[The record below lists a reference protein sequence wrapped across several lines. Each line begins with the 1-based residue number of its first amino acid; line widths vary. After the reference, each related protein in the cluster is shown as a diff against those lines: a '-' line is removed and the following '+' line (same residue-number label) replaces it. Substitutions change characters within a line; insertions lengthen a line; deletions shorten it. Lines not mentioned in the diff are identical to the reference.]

1 VAAAGRLE
9 SALARVWWR
18 DTPGAAAWL
27 LWPLTLCYRAVSAL
41 RRAAHALGW
50 LGSER
55 APVPVIVVG
64 NLVAGG
70 AGKTPTVIALVQA
83 LRQAGWTPGVISRGH
98 GRRGHG
104 AVSVR
109 DDSPAAEAG
118 DEPLLLRLRT
128 RAPVWVARRRI
139 DAARGLCAAHAEV
152 DVLVADD
159 GLQHLALARDVQVI
173 VFDERGIG
181 NGWQL
186 PAGPLRQ
193 PVPRHVPVNS
203 HVLYNAARASTPW
216 PGALALRRLAGAVL
230 LQDWW
235 RGAPAS
241 LQALQ
246 HLRGRRLLAVAGLA
260 APERFFAM
268 LRDAGLQASA
278 LSLPDH
284 HDFARL
290 PWPADTPDVL
300 VTEKDAVKLPREPA
314 GATRIWVVALD
325 FQLPQDFSAAV
336 LDNLRLA
343 YPNAHEHRSPPA

>member
-1 VAAAGRLE
+1 VSLAGRVE

-18 DTPGAAAWL
+18 SSPGVAAWAL
-27 LWPLTLCYRAVSAL
+27 SPLTLCYHTVSAL
-41 RRAAHALGW
+41 RRAAYALGW
-50 LGSER
+50 LKVGR

-83 LRQAGWTPGVISRGH
+83 LRRAGWTPGVISRGH
-98 GRRGHG
+98 GRSGQAAC
-104 AVSVR
+104 AVL
-109 DDSPAAEAG
+109 DDSPVAEVG
-118 DEPLLLRLRT
+118 DEPMLIRLRT
-128 RAPVWVARRRI
+128 RAPVWVAPRRI

-173 VFDERGIG
+173 VCDDRGTG

-203 HVLYNAARASTPW
+203 HVLYNAAFASTPW
-216 PGALALRRLAGAVL
+216 PGALARRQLAGAVL

-235 RGAPAS
+235 RGAPPS
-241 LQALQ
+241 LPALLA
-246 HLRGRRLLAVAGLA
+246 LRGCCVLA
-260 APERFFAM
+260 AAGMAVPERFFAM
-268 LRDAGLQASA
+268 LRNLGLQPTA
-278 LSLPDH
+278 LPLPDH
-284 HDFARL
+284 HAFEQL

-314 GATRIWVVALD
+314 GDTRIWVVALD
-325 FQLPQDFSAAV
+325 FELPEDFCNAV
-336 LDNLRLA
+336 VDNLRLA
-343 YPNAHEHRSPPA
+343 YRA